1 MNVKL
6 DTGAAPGRRSTRRFA
21 RPARRAAAIAAFAV
35 LPALAAPAAA
45 LAGGGDAAA
54 GEAKAAS
61 LCVACHGRKGVSTNP
76 LWPNLAGQHAFY
88 LAKQLREFRSG
99 KRKDPVMNPLSG
111 ALSDEDIEDLA
122 AYYESL
128 KPE

>member
-6 DTGAAPGRRSTRRFA
+6 DTGAAPGRRSTR
-21 RPARRAAAIAAFAV
+21 PARRAAAIAAFAF
-35 LPALAAPAAA
+35 LPAFAAPAPA

-54 GEAKAAS
+54 GEVKAANG
-61 LCVACHGRKGVSTNP
+61 CVACHGRKGVSTNP

-99 KRKDPVMNPLSG
+99 KRKDPVMNPLS
-111 ALSDEDIEDLA
+111 APLSDEDIEDLA